1 MSALEIVL
9 ISVTG
14 TFVILAILAV
24 IVVQMFNKAM
34 NNKIIDY
41 KVLNDFAP
49 ESPIVFLGDSLT
61 DFYPVHEFIHDERIV
76 NRGIAN
82 ETTYDIM
89 GRIDDIIS
97 LKPHTVILLAGI
109 NDYLRKG
116 VKSPLTVSQNVI
128 KIVEKLKETVSDVR
142 LVSLYPVN
150 KKKLKISWLYLR
162 KVNNKKIIL
171 TNEYLKKYCRKNNI
185 EFIDMYP
192 KLTDETLNLNKD
204 YTIEGLHLNL
214 NGYDA
219 ITPVYK
225 QIIDGIK

>member
-1 MSALEIVL
+1 MTALEIVL

-14 TFVILAILAV
+14 TFVILAILATILV
-24 IVVQMFNKAM
+24 NMFNKAM
-34 NNKIIDY
+34 YRKIIDY
-41 KVLNDFAP
+41 KVLNEFAP
-49 ESPIVFLGDSLT
+49 ENPIVFLGDSLT
-61 DFYPVHEFIHDERIV
+61 DLYPIHEFIHDERIV

-89 GRIDDIIS
+89 GRIEDVIS
-97 LKPHTVILLAGI
+97 LKPRAVILLAGI

-116 VKSPLTVSQNVI
+116 VKSPLIVSQNVI
-128 KIVEKLKETVSDVR
+128 GIVEKLKETIDDVR

-150 KKKLKISWLYLR
+150 KKKLKISGFYLR

-171 TNEYLKKYCRKNNI
+171 TNEYLKKYCRKNGI

-219 ITPVYK
+219 VTPVYRE
-225 QIIDGIK
+225 IVDSIK

>member
-1 MSALEIVL
+1 MTALEIVL

-14 TFVILAILAV
+14 TFVILAIIATILV
-24 IVVQMFNKAM
+24 NMFNKAM
-34 NNKIIDY
+34 YRKIIDY
-41 KVLNDFAP
+41 KVLNEFAP
-49 ESPIVFLGDSLT
+49 ENPIVFLGDSLT
-61 DFYPVHEFIHDERIV
+61 DLYPIHEFIHDERIV

-89 GRIDDIIS
+89 GRIEDVIS
-97 LKPHTVILLAGI
+97 LKPRAVILLAGI

-128 KIVEKLKETVSDVR
+128 GIVEKLKETIDDVR

-150 KKKLKISWLYLR
+150 KKKLKISGFYLR

-171 TNEYLKKYCRKNNI
+171 TNEYLKKYCRKNGI

-219 ITPVYK
+219 VTPVYRE
-225 QIIDGIK
+225 IVDSIK